1 MLGSM
6 MDTPLLISSIMEHA
20 EKNFPEQEIVS
31 VTADSP
37 DHRYTFQDA
46 FRRTRQLANALQS
59 LGIQLGDR
67 VGTLAWNDHR
77 HFELYYAISCTGA
90 ICHTVNPRLF
100 PEQLVYIMNHAE
112 DRVIFCDPMFVP
124 LLENIQDQLE
134 FIEHVIVL
142 TSEDHMPSSSL
153 SNLLCYE
160 ALIAGESSE
169 YEWPKFDE
177 KTASAMCYTSG
188 TTGNPKGVLYNHRST
203 ILHAYAAALPDVFG
217 ISASDCILPIVPMF
231 HVNAWGTIYSGPL
244 CGSKIVLPG
253 SKMGDGE
260 TLQRLIESEQVT
272 VSQGV
277 PTVWLALLVYL
288 EESGKQIHSLKRVIT
303 GGAACP
309 AVIAQEMQ
317 EKHDVYVHVAWGM
330 TEMSPLGTFNQ
341 FKPGMEDL
349 EGDELLEAQLKA
361 GRGVYGVEMKI
372 TDDENNELPWD
383 GVAFGS
389 LKVRGPWVLSDYFK
403 AEPGST
409 LEEDGWF
416 ETGDVA
422 TIDKR
427 GFMAITDRTKDVI
440 KSGGEWISSIDLENT
455 ATNHPKVTEAAVIGV
470 NHPKWTERPLLL
482 VQTKDGEELSK
493 DEILQWYQ
501 GKVAKWWIP
510 DDVVF
515 VDSLPHTATGKIQ
528 KFELRKTYKDHQLP
542 DIDT

>member
-1 MLGSM
+1 MLGLM
-6 MDTPLLISSIMEHA
+6 MDTPLLISSLMIHA

-31 VTADSP
+31 VAADNP

-46 FRRTRQLANALQS
+46 FKRTRQLANALQS
-59 LGIQLGDR
+59 LGIQQGDR
-67 VGTLAWNDHR
+67 VGTLAWNDYR
-77 HFELYYAISCTGA
+77 HFELYYAISCSGA

-100 PEQLVYIMNHAE
+100 PEQLIYIINHAE

-134 FIEHVIVL
+134 SIEHVIVL
-142 TSEDHMPSSSL
+142 TSENHMPESSL
-153 SNLLCYE
+153 PNLLCYE
-160 ALIAGESSE
+160 TLIAGKSNE
-169 YEWPKFDE
+169 YEWPEFDE

-188 TTGNPKGVLYNHRST
+188 TTGNPKGVLYDHRST

-231 HVNAWGTIYSGPL
+231 HVNAWGTIYAGPL
-244 CGSKIVLPG
+244 CGSKIILPG

-277 PTVWLALLVYL
+277 PTVWLALLAYL
-288 EESGKQIHSLKRVIT
+288 EESGKQIPSLKRVIT

-349 EGDELLEAQLKA
+349 EGEELLEAQLKA

-372 TDDENNELPWD
+372 TDDDNNELPWD

-403 AEPGST
+403 AEPGTT

-422 TIDKR
+422 TIDER

-455 ATNHPKVTEAAVIGV
+455 AINHPKVAEAAVIGV

-482 VQTKDGEELSK
+482 VQAKEGEELSK
-493 DEILQWYQ
+493 DEILQWYK

-528 KFELRKTYKDHQLP
+528 KFELRKIYKDYQLP
-542 DIDT
+542 DIDA